1 MSNKTLKHN
10 KTIKEHILKQVLESG
25 EYPYFY
31 SVLQFGF
38 YDDNGFKLPI
48 SDIRKF
54 WDKTEVERTNR
65 LIKNMLREAFG
76 IQQTFF
82 FLERHSPLYDEY
94 GDIDSEGRY
103 HVNIITTQ
111 IPDHAIEEPNRKCR
125 KLLLED
131 DSYMGVPIG
140 SRVYSDLDEM
150 KIELFNACCRKANWV
165 NKYKWSVK
173 TQMLYDPA
181 DVESCVFYCLKEFS
195 PKKGKDF
202 IDVVDFDNSDFYNPN
217 SH

>member
-25 EYPYFY
+25 EYPYIY

-65 LIKNMLREAFG
+65 LIKNMLRKHLVFSKH
-76 IQQTFF
+76 ISF
-82 FLERHSPLYDEY
+82 RKNSPLYDEY
-94 GDIDSEGRY
+94 GDIASEGRY

-111 IPDHAIEEPNRKCR
+111 IPDSAIEEPNRKCR
-125 KLLLED
+125 KLMLED
-131 DSYMGVPIG
+131 DSYMGVLLLI
-140 SRVYSDLDEM
+140 VFMVTLM
-150 KIELFNACCRKANWV
+150 K
-165 NKYKWSVK
+165 
-173 TQMLYDPA
+173 
-181 DVESCVFYCLKEFS
+181 
-195 PKKGKDF
+195 
-202 IDVVDFDNSDFYNPN
+202 
-217 SH
+217 